1 MAKLILFKK
10 ETCPYCIKFKESHN
24 FNALKKK
31 LESYEETKNIKI
43 FEYET
48 QKDIKDIKE
57 EINTAYKS
65 KKINQV
71 PTLCLFVG
79 SKNWEIIDIDAWIDE
94 NNNKRDTDSI
104 FNNIKTTLDNLKK
117 KDNKNSIKNKYIKYK
132 NKYLELKNK
141 YLQQK

>member
-1 MAKLILFKK
+1 MVKLILFKK
-10 ETCPYCIKFKESHN
+10 EFCPYCIKFKESHN
-24 FNALKKK
+24 FDALKKK
-31 LESYEETKNIKI
+31 LESNAETKDIKI

-48 QKDIKDIKE
+48 EKDIKGIEE
-57 EINTAYKS
+57 EIHSVSIS

-71 PTLCLFVG
+71 PTLSLFVG
-79 SKNWEIIDIDAWIDE
+79 SKNWEIIDIEAWIDE
-94 NNNKRDTDSI
+94 NNNKRDIDSI
-104 FNNIKTTLDNLKK
+104 FNNIKTILDNLKK